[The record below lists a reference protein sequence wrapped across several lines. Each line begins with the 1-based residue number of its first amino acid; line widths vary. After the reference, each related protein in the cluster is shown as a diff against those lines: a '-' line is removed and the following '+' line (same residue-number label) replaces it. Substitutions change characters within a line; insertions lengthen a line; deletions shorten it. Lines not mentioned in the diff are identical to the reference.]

1 MSRIVRLLKLAA
13 AVLVLAMVSAPMLGQ
28 APAEASRQSEFIAK
42 LAPSA
47 QAVEREFSIPA
58 SVTIGMAALET
69 GWGSSSMTGQ
79 MVVDSRAYEVN
90 TLFNIKC
97 TSVASPYQTGC
108 VPVRTAEYRSDG
120 TMYYIVDEFR
130 TYASWLDSTRDYA
143 RLLSTATR
151 YAPAFQYTDYPD
163 QFVTEVHKGGYATDP
178 RYAELVIS
186 IMRSYNLYQYNL
198 RGQVAGYPDGMVS
211 PGPAPSVVDT
221 DPNVFFPKLLRGSRG
236 DAVRAL
242 QELLNTRGAGIGVD
256 GIYGEQTTAAVGA
269 FQRAQ
274 QLSATG
280 AMDDATWQALL
291 PDLRAEARGTEVFV
305 LQKYLTLKGHP
316 VSSTGYFGPETAKA
330 LAAFQKLHRIEASGH
345 TSYAT
350 WARLLG

>member
-1 MSRIVRLLKLAA
+1 MKRSLRLLRLAA
-13 AVLVLAMVSAPMLGQ
+13 VVVVLAVVGAPLLGQ
-28 APAEASRQSEFIAK
+28 VPAEASRQSDFIAK

-47 QAVEREFSIPA
+47 IEVEKQFGIPA
-58 SVTIGMAALET
+58 SVTIGMAALES
-69 GWGSSSMTGQ
+69 GWGSSSMAGQ
-79 MVVDSRAYEVN
+79 MTVDGKVYEVN

-120 TMYYIVDEFR
+120 TKYYIVDEFR
-130 TYASWLDSTRDYA
+130 TYSGWLGSTQDYA
-143 RLLSTATR
+143 RLLTTATR
-151 YAPAFQYTDYPD
+151 YAPAFQYVDYPD
-163 QFVTEVHKGGYATDP
+163 QFVTEVRKAGYATDP
-178 RYAELVIS
+178 KYAELVIS
-186 IMRSYNLYQYNL
+186 IMRSYNLYQYNV
-198 RGQVAGYPDGMVS
+198 RGQGPGYPDGTVA
-211 PGPAPSVVDT
+211 PGPAPAVTDT

-242 QELLNTRGAGIGVD
+242 QELLNTHGAGIGVD
-256 GIYGEQTTAAVGA
+256 GIYGEQTTGAVDA

-274 QLSATG
+274 KLEASG
-280 AMDDATWQALL
+280 AMDDATWQELL
-291 PDLRAEARGTEVFV
+291 PELREGARGTEVFV
-305 LQKYLTLKGHP
+305 LQRQLTLKGHS
-316 VSSTGYFGPETAKA
+316 VSSTGNFGPETAKA